1 MVKSVD
7 KRNDSPPN
15 KQRFVLWGAVGIV
28 LLLPLVAMQFTEEVN
43 WDLMDFIVAG
53 LLLSLAA
60 FTFELASHKLGNSRA
75 RLASGIAILAV
86 LILVWIEL
94 AVGLF

>member
-1 MVKSVD
+1 MVESID
-7 KRNDSPPN
+7 KRSDWSSN
-15 KQRFVLWGAVGIV
+15 KLRIALWGSVV
-28 LLLPLVAMQFTEEVN
+28 FLLLLPLVAMQFTDEVN
-43 WDLMDFIVAG
+43 WNLMDFIVAG

-60 FTFELASHKLGNSRA
+60 FTFELASNKLGNSKA
-75 RLASGIAILAV
+75 RLAAGIAILAT